1 MYSILKLPEFTYNA
15 NKSAYFVLD
24 IYYIYTCEIIL
35 ALFSSD
41 R

>member
-1 MYSILKLPEFTYNA
+1 MYSILKLPEFMYNA
-15 NKSAYFVLD
+15 NKSACFVLD
-24 IYYIYTCEIIL
+24 IYYIYTYEISL

>member
-24 IYYIYTCEIIL
+24 IYYIYTYEIIL
-35 ALFSSD
+35 ALISSD